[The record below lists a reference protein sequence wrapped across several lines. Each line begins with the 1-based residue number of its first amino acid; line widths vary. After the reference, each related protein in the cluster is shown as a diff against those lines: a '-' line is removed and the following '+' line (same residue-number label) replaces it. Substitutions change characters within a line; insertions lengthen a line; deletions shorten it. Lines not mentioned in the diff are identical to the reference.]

1 MPQELRLR
9 VNQTVECRIFQKKNK
24 MREKKNTDLPFLVER
39 KRGDIADEKNYD
51 YDQQIKAR

>member
-1 MPQELRLR
+1 
-9 VNQTVECRIFQKKNK
+9 